1 MRHLDNHQLATAIA
15 GLELE
20 AGVEEHLTSCMS
32 CRRQVQETR
41 ELIAR
46 RRELLADNEPDWQ
59 RQRHEILLR
68 LPAISAPRRKRSSRW
83 LRPMLAAAAIL
94 LVVVGLGL
102 MRRHAPNGG
111 QKAPEV
117 AVEQILADV
126 DAVLDDDTI
135 PGFESIDPGL
145 ANLEKM
151 YTNGAS

>member
-1 MRHLDNHQLATAIA
+1 MRHLDNHQLAAAIA

-20 AGVEEHLTSCMS
+20 PGVEEHLTSCMS
-32 CRRQVQETR
+32 CRRQVSETR

-46 RRELLADNEPDWQ
+46 RRKLLAEDEPDWQ
-59 RQRHEILLR
+59 RQRREILLR
-68 LPAISAPRRKRSSRW
+68 LPTTAAPPRKRSSRW

-102 MRRHAPNGG
+102 MRRHAPHRG
-111 QKAPEV
+111 QEAPAV
-117 AVEQILADV
+117 AVEQILSDV

-145 ANLEKM
+145 ANLEQM

>member
-1 MRHLDNHQLATAIA
+1 MRHLDNHQLAAAIA

-32 CRRQVQETR
+32 CRSQVHETR

-46 RRELLADNEPDWQ
+46 RRQLLSEDEPDWQ
-59 RQRHEILLR
+59 YQRREILLR
-68 LPAISAPRRKRSSRW
+68 LPTISATRRKRSSRW
-83 LRPMLAAAAIL
+83 LRPVLAAAAIL

-102 MRRHAPNGG
+102 MRRNAPHGG
-111 QKAPEV
+111 QEAPEV
-117 AVEQILADV
+117 AIEQILSDV

>member
-1 MRHLDNHQLATAIA
+1 MRHLDNHELATAVA
-15 GLELE
+15 GLDLE
-20 AGVEEHLTSCMS
+20 AWAVEHLASCMI

-46 RRELLADNEPDWQ
+46 RRELLVEHEPDWQ
-59 RQRHEILLR
+59 HQKREILLR
-68 LPAISAPRRKRSSRW
+68 VPTNSATPHRRSRRW
-83 LRPMLAAAAIL
+83 LQPVLAAAAVL

-102 MRRHAPNGG
+102 MRRGAPHGE
-111 QKAPEV
+111 QEAPEV